1 MKMLLKV
8 LPFFFLSAVT
18 QAAYE
23 DHFPV
28 YFEYCTGTQW
38 KLQNGEKGGSP
49 GHGFTYIHGLCK
61 DYRSSYPQVIPCSE
75 VSLELKEKY
84 PHDGVGVSLDKNFS
98 NVMWVAVPGRN
109 LTFNGDTERR
119 AITHQD
125 VKEIIQKVSE
135 LKVFQDVVHKGE
147 KPRSLPFNSPEYLEA
162 VADATLGTEYAV
174 SWARELHCARIPA
187 PIESLPAVAK
197 FLNQANNQ
205 YKEGPGYEWS
215 KVSDN
220 CAHLAIN
227 TSHAM
232 GINKAIK
239 LNQGGLKKFFN
250 MALPSN
256 TFLMYADLA
265 ALKKSPSN
273 KKLSKALTSSGFSQV
288 QVGSIIE
295 NHPAF
300 PSGDKF
306 NTEGLSVLTAPR
318 PKSPLNFLGTPEKYE
333 KKYMTPNNS
342 ELKANA
348 EMWIERY
355 EGNLQKLKEHQKGSE
370 LEQYLQ
376 KQLELSKAI
385 LSAEN

>member
-23 DHFPV
+23 DHFPA

-38 KLQNGEKGGSP
+38 KLQSGEKGGSP

-75 VSLELKEKY
+75 VSAELREKY

-98 NVMWVAVPGRN
+98 NVMWVAIPGRN
-109 LTFNGDTERR
+109 LTLNGDSERK
-119 AITHQD
+119 AITNQD
-125 VKEIIQKVSE
+125 VKDIIQKVID
-135 LKVFQDVVHKGE
+135 LKIFQDVVHKGE
-147 KPRSLPFNSPEYLEA
+147 KARSLPLNSQEYLEA

-174 SWARELHCARIPA
+174 AWARELHCARIPA
-187 PIESLPAVAK
+187 PVESLPAVAK
-197 FLNQANNQ
+197 FLNEANNQ

-215 KVSDN
+215 KVSNN

-227 TSHAM
+227 TSHIM
-232 GINKAIK
+232 GINKSIK

-265 ALKKSPSN
+265 ALKKAPSN
-273 KKLSKALTSSGFSQV
+273 KKLNKAIAEKGFYQV

-318 PKSPLNFLGTPEKYE
+318 PKSPFNFLGTPEKYE

-355 EGNLQKLKEHQKGSE
+355 EGNLQKLKENQKGSE